1 MSIAYTSGASVS
13 RRSMISRHTQYQL
26 IFALVLLL
34 CGYRGTSNAQS
45 ARMEIYAIDTVTLT
59 GEQFLTG
66 DRNGKP
72 TRIGGE
78 LRLPSAGTAKVPAVL
93 LVHGSG
99 GVRTNID
106 LWATQLVSMGIATF
120 VLDTFTGRGIVT
132 TSEDQSQLHS
142 LAMLYDSY
150 RSLDLLAKHAR
161 IDGTRIAIMG
171 FSKGAVA
178 AVYSSVARFN
188 KMHGT
193 PSVTFAAH
201 IGFYTPC
208 NTKFLDETVV
218 TGKPIRLFHG
228 ISDDLVQIGPCRAFT
243 ERLRAAGR
251 DAKLTEYQ
259 NAWHV
264 FDSPGPAL
272 VDRKGQNGG
281 ACRNEEREGGQII
294 NTETGKP
301 YSSTDRCVTQ
311 DAHTGYSPNAHAAS
325 IRDVGGFLNDTFSLK
340 H

>member
-1 MSIAYTSGASVS
+1 MSIADTSGVSVA
-13 RRSMISRHTQYQL
+13 RRSVISRHTQRRL
-26 IFALVLLL
+26 TLALVLLL
-34 CGYRGTSNAQS
+34 CGYRGISNAQS
-45 ARMEIYAIDTVTLT
+45 ARMELYAIDTVTLT

-66 DRNGKP
+66 DQNGKP
-72 TRIGGE
+72 TRLGGE

-106 LWATQLVSMGIATF
+106 LWATQIVSMGIAAF
-120 VLDTFTGRGIVT
+120 VLDSFTGRGIVT

-150 RSLDLLAKHAR
+150 RTLDLLAKHRR
-161 IDGTRIAIMG
+161 IDAARVAIMG

-178 AVYSSVARFN
+178 AVYSSLARFH
-188 KMHGT
+188 KVHGT
-193 PSVTFAAH
+193 PSITFAAH

-208 NTKFLDETVV
+208 NTKYLDDTVT

-251 DAKLTEYQ
+251 DAELIEYQ

-272 VDRKGQNGG
+272 VDRKGQNAG
-281 ACRNEEREGGQII
+281 ACRNEERAGGQIVDA
-294 NTETGKP
+294 ESGKP
-301 YSSTDRCVTQ
+301 RSYTDGCVTQ
-311 DAHTGYSPNAHAAS
+311 HAHTGYSPNAHAAS
-325 IRDVGGFLNDTFSLK
+325 IRDVGGFLNYTFSLK
-340 H
+340 N

>member
-1 MSIAYTSGASVS
+1 MSIAYTSGASVA
-13 RRSMISRHTQYQL
+13 RRSRHTQCRL
-26 IFALVLLL
+26 TFALVLLL
-34 CGYRGTSNAQS
+34 CAYRGTSNAQS
-45 ARMEIYAIDTVTLT
+45 ARMELYAIDTVTLT
-59 GEQFLTG
+59 GDQFLTG
-66 DRNGKP
+66 DRNGKS

-106 LWATQLVSMGIATF
+106 LWATQLVSMGIAAF

-150 RSLDLLAKHAR
+150 RALDLLAKHPR
-161 IDGTRIAIMG
+161 IDAARVVIMG

-178 AVYSSVARFN
+178 AVYSSLARFHR
-188 KMHGT
+188 MHGT
-193 PSVTFAAH
+193 PSITFAAH

-208 NTKFLDETVV
+208 NTKFLDETV
-218 TGKPIRLFHG
+218 TTSKPIRLFHG

-243 ERLRAAGR
+243 ERLLAAGR
-251 DAKLTEYQ
+251 DAKLTEYP

-264 FDSPGPAL
+264 FDSPGPVL

-281 ACRNEEREGGQII
+281 ACRNEEKAGGQIV
-294 NTETGKP
+294 NAETGGP
-301 YSSTDRCVTQ
+301 FSYTDRCVTQ
-311 DAHTGYSPNAHAAS
+311 EAHTGYSPNAHAAS
-325 IRDVGGFLNDTFSLK
+325 IRDVGKFLNDTFGLK